1 MHPKSPSR
9 PRNADGR
16 CAVRRTEAASLQ
28 TAPIQLGSFAPS
40 FRPFEVHFQ
49 VPESSR
55 SSSPLPQRANCGHEA
70 PRSAWRGTHGECRA
84 QLLGVM
90 LTLSFTAVTVILFRQ
105 QVTRL
110 MVEGPRLVAGLSKGI
125 EAAGLTLVAAAANEI
140 ALK

>member
-1 MHPKSPSR
+1 
-9 PRNADGR
+9 
-16 CAVRRTEAASLQ
+16 
-28 TAPIQLGSFAPS
+28 
-40 FRPFEVHFQ
+40 
-49 VPESSR
+49 
-55 SSSPLPQRANCGHEA
+55 
-70 PRSAWRGTHGECRA
+70 
-84 QLLGVM
+84 M